1 MFIRRPDC
9 LIHPVESAGG
19 LGRPDSG
26 DERQRQPSALSSETP
41 NASLAAQPGHL
52 YIVATPIGNLS
63 DLTERARLV
72 LGSVDLVACEDTRT
86 TGTLLER
93 LGIRR
98 ELAAYH
104 EHNELE
110 AAERL
115 AEAVAAGKSV
125 ALATDAGTPG
135 LSDPGFR
142 VVRACRRRGLPVVPV
157 PGPVAFAAVLSA
169 SGLPTNGFLFAGF
182 LPPKSSARV
191 GFYTKHRDFPYT
203 IALYESCHRI
213 AKAMDDIVSAL
224 GPDRVVC
231 VAKEVTKLHETFWVG
246 RAADVRDRLAKS
258 SLKGEFTL
266 LIAPA
271 DYLL

>member
-1 MFIRRPDC
+1 M
-9 LIHPVESAGG
+9 
-19 LGRPDSG
+19 
-26 DERQRQPSALSSETP
+26 SSEQT
-41 NASLAAQPGHL
+41 NTSLTAQPGHL
-52 YIVATPIGNLS
+52 YVVSTPIGNLA
-63 DLTERARLV
+63 DLTERARAI

-86 TGTLLER
+86 TGMLLGR
-93 LGIRR
+93 LGISR
-98 ELAAYH
+98 ELVSYH

-115 AEAVAAGKSV
+115 AEAVAAGRSV

-157 PGPVAFAAVLSA
+157 PGAVALAAALSA

-182 LPPKSSARV
+182 LAPKSSARLA
-191 GFYTKHRDFPYT
+191 FLSKYRDFDYT
-203 IALYESCHRI
+203 IVLYESCHRI
-213 AKAMDDIVSAL
+213 DKAVADIVAAL
-224 GPDRVVC
+224 GPERVVC
-231 VAKEVTKLHETFWVG
+231 VAKEVTKLHETFWTG
-246 RAADVRDRLAKS
+246 PAGEVRERLAKA

-271 DYLL
+271 DFRL

>member
-1 MFIRRPDC
+1 LSPEAANTS
-9 LIHPVESAGG
+9 LE
-19 LGRPDSG
+19 
-26 DERQRQPSALSSETP
+26 AL
-41 NASLAAQPGHL
+41 AGHL
-52 YIVATPIGNLS
+52 YVVATPIGNLS
-63 DLTERARLV
+63 DLTARARAL
-72 LGSVDLVACEDTRT
+72 LGAVDIVACEDTRT
-86 TGTLLER
+86 TGMLLER
-93 LGIRR
+93 LGLRKQ
-98 ELAAYH
+98 LVAYH

-115 AEAVAAGKSV
+115 ADVVASGKSV

-182 LPPKSSARV
+182 LPPKSAARLA
-191 GFYTKHRDFPYT
+191 FYGRHRDFAYT

-213 AKAMDDIVSAL
+213 SKAMDDIVAAL
-224 GPDRVVC
+224 GPARVVC

-246 RAADVRDRLAKS
+246 AAADVRDRLAKA

-271 DYLL
+271 DYTL